1 LKKLLGKIL
10 MMVAVATIIGH
21 NTLPHHHHMGIQYL
35 MHQDENHVHKK
46 STDIDHHDHEKN
58 SEGDHNIFS
67 FAQLDDCFLPSQ
79 FSKVSIDLPILF
91 LLTPII
97 RFQLDWLVE
106 SSKIHFGYY
115 KEFPPPIDYLSHL
128 FSRPPPTC

>member
-1 LKKLLGKIL
+1 

-35 MHQDENHVHKK
+35 MHQDENHVHK
-46 STDIDHHDHEKN
+46 STDIDHRDHEKN
-58 SEGDHNIFS
+58 SECDHNIFS

-79 FSKVSIDLPILF
+79 FSKVSIDLPVLF

-97 RFQLDWLVE
+97 RFQLDRLVE
-106 SSKIHFGYY
+106 SFKIHFGYY
-115 KEFPPPIDYLSHL
+115 KEFPPPIDYLSEFLAAHL
-128 FSRPPPTC
+128 P

>member
-1 LKKLLGKIL
+1 

-21 NTLPHHHHMGIQYL
+21 NTLPHHHHMGMQYL
-35 MHQDENHVHKK
+35 IHQDEDHVQKNTGH
-46 STDIDHHDHEKN
+46 DHHDHEEN

-79 FSKVSIDLPILF
+79 FSKTSIDLPVLF
-91 LLTPII
+91 LLAPVI
-97 RFQLDWLVE
+97 RFQLNQLAE
-106 SSKIHFGYY
+106 RSKIYFGYY
-115 KEFPPPIDYLSHL
+115 REFPPPVDYLSHL